1 MSVAS
6 EGSCCVLCIWEMM
19 LYPLSLQE
27 LAFAAPALP
36 RKRWQPPQGHPCR
49 PHHLFRPHL
58 RAPSAGALRHF
69 LHAFAAPDSPRKRRR
84 PPQGHALAVP
94 NTSFAPIRLRLPP
107 PLVSCA
113 CHRRRPRTKED
124 RRRGRKMARGPRL
137 HGMEI
142 GLDVFVGS
150 CTVG

>member
-69 LHAFAAPDSPRKRRR
+69 LHAFAAPDSPRKQGGRHKAMPLLSPT
-84 PPQGHALAVP
+84 PPSPPSACACRHHWSPALATAAGLEQKKIGVEGE
-94 NTSFAPIRLRLPP
+94 
-107 PLVSCA
+107 
-113 CHRRRPRTKED
+113 KW
-124 RRRGRKMARGPRL
+124 RG
-137 HGMEI
+137 
-142 GLDVFVGS
+142 GLGS
-150 CTVG
+150 TGWK